1 MEEIGRAL
9 EIARAATGV
18 EPEAEGLAFR
28 VRRLDGTGEYYLVV
42 FDGEAVAAV
51 DVDRGEAL
59 SWARTEGAH
68 LPVDESEARR
78 LAGADVA
85 AEAELVWRSS
95 AESRS
100 PLYPIWAVRRGNT
113 TVYVDQALLSR
124 WLRFRI
130 TLNAV
135 GEIENLRGH
144 LVSMF
149 ERVASAAFR
158 TRLGL

>member
-1 MEEIGRAL
+1 MEEIARAL

-18 EPEAEGLAFR
+18 EPGVEGLAFR
-28 VRRLDGTGEYYLVV
+28 VRRLDRTDQYYLVV

-59 SWARTEGAH
+59 SWATTEGTH
-68 LPVDESEARR
+68 FPVDENEARK

-100 PLYPIWAVRRGNT
+100 PLYPIWAVRRGDT
-113 TVYVDQALLSR
+113 TVYVDQQGGVSNELHPP
-124 WLRFRI
+124 
-130 TLNAV
+130 
-135 GEIENLRGH
+135 GRG
-144 LVSMF
+144 
-149 ERVASAAFR
+149 
-158 TRLGL
+158 G

>member
-1 MEEIGRAL
+1 MEEIARAL

-18 EPEAEGLAFR
+18 EPGVEVLACR
-28 VRRLDGTGEYYLVV
+28 VRRLDRTDQYYLVV

-59 SWARTEGAH
+59 SLATTESTH
-68 LPVDESEARR
+68 FPVDENEARK

-100 PLYPIWAVRRGNT
+100 PLYPIWAVRRGDT
-113 TVYVDQALLSR
+113 TVYVDQQGGVSNELHPP
-124 WLRFRI
+124 
-130 TLNAV
+130 
-135 GEIENLRGH
+135 GRG
-144 LVSMF
+144 
-149 ERVASAAFR
+149 
-158 TRLGL
+158 G